1 MVGVPSPFL
10 WASFPLKSHPA
21 GSQRTG
27 LFQSHEKIGALY
39 SNNRLMPLLA
49 GCYEL
54 VGGSVCFPA
63 LTLSLWPKKDFPSQ
77 PGLDV
82 GALVFMWDLSEKEI
96 LV

>member
-1 MVGVPSPFL
+1 
-10 WASFPLKSHPA
+10 
-21 GSQRTG
+21 
-27 LFQSHEKIGALY
+27 
-39 SNNRLMPLLA
+39 MPLLA

-82 GALVFMWDLSEKEI
+82 GALVFMWDLSEKDI